1 MATPCSLIINASR
14 INVSNIVL
22 NIATDGIF
30 TKACLTSGSCHLI
43 SGSKQ
48 AYLFYIYSLL
58 MLAVD
63 NLLPPAYPCMTPLR
77 EISFKK
83 LPMVFNALGD
93 RWFSI

>member
-1 MATPCSLIINASR
+1 
-14 INVSNIVL
+14 
-22 NIATDGIF
+22 
-30 TKACLTSGSCHLI
+30 
-43 SGSKQ
+43 
-48 AYLFYIYSLL
+48 